1 MTRHFRVTAA
11 ITNARSGTVR
21 RVAALRKVSRR
32 TVLTTGAA
40 TVAAA
45 SMSGCGWENGAQATS
60 AADDVAL
67 VTDALDDEL
76 AFAEMCEQVRRRYRQ
91 LAARIDVVIS
101 GQREHTDALTA
112 TLGQPQPT
120 DTEVPI
126 SDNLPVTVISREAA
140 ILHERRIADCLA
152 SQAGPLAQLF
162 ASMAASHA
170 VTAEDWRTTR

>member
-67 VTDALDDEL
+67 VTDALDDEV
-76 AFAEMCEQVRRRYRQ
+76 AFAEMCEQVRRRYRR

-112 TLGQPQPT
+112 TLGQSCSLMLRPP
-120 DTEVPI
+120 
-126 SDNLPVTVISREAA
+126 RG
-140 ILHERRIADCLA
+140 LA
-152 SQAGPLAQLF
+152 SAPSQARAASERIRVYPDSWPGPLPIL
-162 ASMAASHA
+162 SGSWERHWA
-170 VTAEDWRTTR
+170 V